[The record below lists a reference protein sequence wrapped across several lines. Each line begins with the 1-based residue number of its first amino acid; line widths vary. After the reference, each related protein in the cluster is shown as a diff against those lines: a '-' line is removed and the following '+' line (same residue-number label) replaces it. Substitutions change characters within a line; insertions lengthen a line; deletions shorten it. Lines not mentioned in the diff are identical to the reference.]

1 MGTGVQID
9 SLPHSCGT
17 SDALKVFKQ
26 PDGEINGFC
35 YRCGQFVQDPYGGK
49 GVPTTLPEKKVKT
62 AEEIAAEIADVA
74 TYKTVDVEAR
84 KLRKA
89 SLEKFGVKVALSEK
103 DGKTPTALY
112 FPMKKNGELQGYHVK
127 MINAPAH
134 YTKAYNIGNSKDIDL
149 LNWDNAKSSGAYQ
162 LIITEGPEDMVSVDR
177 IFELHDKD
185 AQWHPAVVSLPF
197 GATSA
202 KHFITKHAEEIRR
215 LFKKVTLSFD
225 DDEAGDQAVKHAM
238 LVLPDA
244 VSVKLPYKD
253 ANECLKQGKAKAAYN
268 QLKWTNTQAKN
279 TSIVQGFE
287 IHEVAKTPPKFGELS
302 WPWKKLNKDMRGIR
316 LGETT
321 YIGAGTKIGKTT
333 CKNALAA
340 HFIKNDNVKVFMA
353 CPEEPNE
360 MSYKLLANQLT
371 GKIFHDPEVEF
382 DEEAFEE
389 AGKYLKQNLY
399 MVSLYQFLGWESLKT
414 DIATSVDAG
423 CKVVIIDPITS
434 LSPGLGAGETNTL
447 LEKFATE
454 LSAMAK
460 DMQFHAFLFC
470 HLKAGEGFLS
480 EEKRNSF
487 YNKGQ
492 YRDLGPVSHEFGG
505 SVYSYQFTG
514 SRAMQRSCHLMLGL
528 MGNKDPD
535 LDEDI
540 RNTRELVILEDRSW
554 GNSAKYPLFYNKQ
567 TGLFT
572 EL

>member
-1 MGTGVQID
+1 MGLGVQID
-9 SLPHSCGT
+9 SLPHTCGT

-26 PDGEINGFC
+26 PDGELNGFC

-49 GVPTTLPEKKVKT
+49 IPTNLPEKKVKT
-62 AEEIAAEIADVA
+62 AEEIAAELEDIASF
-74 TYKTVDVEAR
+74 KTVDVEAR
-84 KLRKA
+84 RLRKS
-89 SLEKFGVKVALSEK
+89 SLEKFEVKVALSER

-134 YTKAYNIGNSKDIDL
+134 YTKAYNIGNAKDIDL
-149 LNWDNAKSSGAYQ
+149 LNWDSAKTSGSYQ

-185 AQWHPAVVSLPF
+185 SQWHPAVVSLPF
-197 GATSA
+197 GASCA
-202 KHFITKHAEEIRR
+202 KHFITKHAEDIKR

-225 DDEAGDQAVKHAM
+225 DDEAGEKAVKEAM
-238 LVLPDA
+238 LILPEA
-244 VSVKLPYKD
+244 ISVKLPYKD
-253 ANECLKQGKAKAAYN
+253 ANECLQMGKAKQAY
-268 QLKWTNTQAKN
+268 QLLKWTKEVAKN
-279 TSIVQGFE
+279 TSLVMGSE
-287 IHEVAKTPPKFGELS
+287 IHELAKQPAKYGELT

-340 HFIKNDNVKVFMA
+340 HFIKNDDVKVFMA

-371 GKIFHDPEVEF
+371 GKIFHDPEIPF
-382 DEEAFEE
+382 DEEAYEK
-389 AGKYLKQNLY
+389 AGTYLKDYLY
-399 MVSLYQFLGWESLKT
+399 MISLYQFLGWESLKL
-414 DIATSVDAG
+414 DIARAVEAD
-423 CKVVIIDPITS
+423 CKVVMIDPITCLTS
-434 LSPGLGAGETNTL
+434 GIGAGETNTL

-454 LSAMAK
+454 LAAMAK
-460 DMQFHAFLFC
+460 DMQFHAFLFA

-492 YRDLGPVSHEFGG
+492 YRDLGPISHEFGG

-554 GNSAKYPLFYNKQ
+554 GNSAKYPLFYNKG